1 MWILYPYHY
10 TTHLELTTHIVE
22 IWTYTECS
30 FLGEKSFLGQFSWRE
45 CTNLLK
51 NLNWMRPKY
60 SHFEKK
66 NAHIVMTRIRYI
78 YTYGE
83 LQQQQMHNTTSFAKI
98 RIYFTTVPSS
108 INYQVPF
115 YLELLCNFFAKEFN
129 PIITSA
135 IRFII

>member
-1 MWILYPYHY
+1 M
-10 TTHLELTTHIVE
+10 
-22 IWTYTECS
+22 
-30 FLGEKSFLGQFSWRE
+30 K
-45 CTNLLK
+45 
-51 NLNWMRPKY
+51 
-60 SHFEKK
+60 
-66 NAHIVMTRIRYI
+66 RIRYT

>member
-1 MWILYPYHY
+1 
-10 TTHLELTTHIVE
+10 
-22 IWTYTECS
+22 
-30 FLGEKSFLGQFSWRE
+30 
-45 CTNLLK
+45 
-51 NLNWMRPKY
+51 MRPKY

-66 NAHIVMTRIRYI
+66 NAHIVMTRIQYT

-115 YLELLCNFFAKEFN
+115 YLELLCNFFAKDIN

>member
-1 MWILYPYHY
+1 MDTVSISFHYASWIDYATCCNLNWV
-10 TTHLELTTHIVE
+10 LIFGQKV
-22 IWTYTECS
+22 
-30 FLGEKSFLGQFSWRE
+30 KSPFFGQFSWRE

-51 NLNWMRPKY
+51 IWIECAPN

-66 NAHIVMTRIRYI
+66 NAHIVMTLIQYT

>member
-1 MWILYPYHY
+1 MGKI
-10 TTHLELTTHIVE
+10 TIEVE
-22 IWTYTECS
+22 INTFGTM
-30 FLGEKSFLGQFSWRE
+30 GHP
-45 CTNLLK
+45 N
-51 NLNWMRPKY
+51 
-60 SHFEKK
+60 
-66 NAHIVMTRIRYI
+66 
-78 YTYGE
+78 TYGE